1 VCTSVSGMADE
12 LRTCRRTGCRWP
24 AAASLSYRY
33 ATSQV
38 WLLDLSPEPDPSL
51 YDLCPHHA
59 DHTTVPRG
67 WERVDQRTIPEV
79 VVEPAG
85 NDLVIERSDSRPL
98 VGAMAGSSSGR
109 SRYEALAEDLP
120 RLAAQWSADPH
131 AGHADEL
138 PPHDATVTDPAVTEA
153 PRRLLARPS
162 RDLAPMPAGEVAARE
177 QDEPAPADTA
187 RQLDGQLAM
196 PGLVPAEPDTVVVSI
211 ELAGRRR
218 AEQE

>member
-1 VCTSVSGMADE
+1 MADE

-85 NDLVIERSDSRPL
+85 SDLVVERSESRPL
-98 VGAMAGSSSGR
+98 VGALAGGGSSGR

-120 RLAAQWSADPH
+120 RLAAQWGADPH
-131 AGHADEL
+131 TGHGL
-138 PPHDATVTDPAVTEA
+138 PPHDATVTDPTVTEA
-153 PRRLLARPS
+153 PRRPLARPS
-162 RDLAPMPAGEVAARE
+162 RDLAPMPAGEVATR
-177 QDEPAPADTA
+177 DPDGPADTA

-196 PGLVPAEPDTVVVSI
+196 PGLVPAEQDTVVVSI